1 MFNTQ
6 DTLYQIIFDLSN
18 SRIIIKSIIS
28 IKQKKLE
35 NKQNL
40 DKFLAGYSSL
50 LIGKVFLSLIKH
62 HHTKMS
68 VNCNTINIKHI
79 NKNNII

>member
-6 DTLYQIIFDLSN
+6 DTLNRYQIIFDLSN

-40 DKFLAGYSSL
+40 DKFLADYSSL
-50 LIGKVFLSLIKH
+50 LIGKVFLFLIKH
-62 HHTKMS
+62 LHAEMS
-68 VNCNTINIKHI
+68 VSCNTINIKHI
-79 NKNNII
+79 NT